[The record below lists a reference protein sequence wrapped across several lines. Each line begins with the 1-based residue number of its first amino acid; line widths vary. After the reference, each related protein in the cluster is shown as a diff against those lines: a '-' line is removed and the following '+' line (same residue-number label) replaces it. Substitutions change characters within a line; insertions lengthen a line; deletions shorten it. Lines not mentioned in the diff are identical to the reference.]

1 MEATREM
8 LWDIARDN
16 MAEMEDADL
25 LAAIQELDI
34 VDLGELS
41 VIAWRVI

>member
-1 MEATREM
+1 MEATRDM
-8 LWDIARDN
+8 LWNIARDN
-16 MAEMEDADL
+16 MSEMEDADL

>member
-1 MEATREM
+1 MDVTKEM

-16 MAEMEDADL
+16 MKEMEDADL
-25 LAAIQELDI
+25 LAAIQELDV